1 MNDRATDT
9 AGRADKAPEKPCV
22 VMARAVRRQPRRIA
36 LALVLSLAVIAL
48 FIAAVYA
55 TFLFTEARYAETNR
69 MAADLVEDSI
79 TRTLESTE
87 TTLLGVATAIR
98 TAGAPETAQ
107 ARQDMAALVDQS
119 LRFAP
124 YLRQIVI
131 ARCSG
136 AVVFNSAVRDPGA
149 AGTRMDPV
157 ALGVCE
163 KGERGAVQSSGRL
176 FRGLRIGA
184 ETPGRFIP
192 IMGDSQDV
200 SPRSFIPVAV
210 AATPDILVVGA
221 LNPASLRRILEDAR
235 FGVAG
240 AVRVTRLD
248 GTTVLGAEDPEAS
261 VLRGRSVSLIDA
273 AREGIES
280 GRRTLSDPGALL
292 PVGST
297 AFRLSARYPVAVEV
311 AVAHRELV
319 TRWLASTGSLLFWSV
334 VSLVALGLGGAVLMR
349 ESMRRARLEGRLRL
363 ISLTEAVFAHSAEA
377 MLVTD
382 RTNRIQAANPTFLT
396 TTGHHS
402 ETVIG
407 ATPDD
412 FLTQATE
419 TEGEAEGNEPS
430 GLRHWWLRRAS
441 GPPRAVEL
449 RGAPLGPDTT
459 ILTLNDIT
467 NRIKTQRAL
476 ADALREAELANR
488 AKSEFLAA
496 MSHELRTPLNAIIG
510 FSEIL
515 RDEMFGPIGSPQYRA
530 YAEDIHGSGS
540 LLRDIINDLLDLAK
554 IEAGKFELFPEPLD
568 INAEIE
574 GCCRLVRERATNHG
588 LTLTVEGCA
597 GAPTL
602 VADRRVFQQILINLL
617 TNAIKFTPRG
627 GQISVSCDH
636 DADGGLSVA
645 VSDTGI
651 GIEPAE
657 QARIFQ
663 SYERAINTE
672 TRHIEGTGLGLA
684 LVRSMMDLHGGT
696 VSLRSAPNKGS
707 TFMIMFP
714 PASGDGAD
722 RIQTS
727 PITAPV
733 T

>member
-1 MNDRATDT
+1 MSDGAADEGR
-9 AGRADKAPEKPCV
+9 RADKASEKPCV
-22 VMARAVRRQPRRIA
+22 VMARAARRQPRRIA
-36 LALVLSLAVIAL
+36 LALVFSLAVVSVFL
-48 FIAAVYA
+48 AAVYA
-55 TFLFTEARYAETNR
+55 TFLFTEARYAETTR

-107 ARQDMAALVDQS
+107 ARQDMTALVDQS
-119 LRFAP
+119 LQFAP

-131 ARCSG
+131 ARCG
-136 AVVFNSAVRDPGA
+136 GTVIFNSAARIPGA
-149 AGTRMDPV
+149 AGERIDL
-157 ALGVCE
+157 AGLGLCDIE
-163 KGERGAVQSSGRL
+163 KGGATLSHGSL
-176 FRGLRIGA
+176 FRGLRIGP
-184 ETPGRFIP
+184 EIPGRFLP
-192 IMGDSQDV
+192 LVGGPEDL
-200 SPRSFIPVAV
+200 SPRTIIPVAV
-210 AATPDILVVGA
+210 LATPDLMIVGA
-221 LNPASLRRILEDAR
+221 LNPASLRRVLDDAR
-235 FGVAG
+235 FGSAG
-240 AVRVTRLD
+240 AVRITRLD
-248 GTTVLGAEDPEAS
+248 GTLIVAAEDPEHS
-261 VLRGRSVSLIDA
+261 VLRGRTIPLVSA
-273 AREGIES
+273 AREGTES

-311 AVAHRELV
+311 AVSHRELV
-319 TRWLASTGSLLFWSV
+319 ARWLESTGSLLFWSV
-334 VSLVALGLGGAVLMR
+334 VSLLALGLGGAVLMR
-349 ESMRRARLEGRLRL
+349 ESVRRARLEGRLRL
-363 ISLTEAVFAHSAEA
+363 ISLTEAVFAHTAEA

-382 RTNRIQAANPTFLT
+382 RNNRIQAANPTFLT

-402 ETVIG
+402 DTVIG

-412 FLTQATE
+412 FLTRATVATPE
-419 TEGEAEGNEPS
+419 DGREDPS
-430 GLRHWWLRRAS
+430 GPPHWWLRRAS

-467 NRIKTQRAL
+467 DRINTQRAL
-476 ADALREAELANR
+476 RDALHQAELANR

-515 RDEMFGPIGSPQYRA
+515 RDEMFGPIGMAKYRA
-530 YAEDIHGSGS
+530 YAEDIHDSGS

-554 IEAGKFELFPEPLD
+554 IEAGKFDLFPEPLD

-574 GCCRLVRERATNHG
+574 GACRLVRERATNHG
-588 LTLTVEGCA
+588 LTLTVAGCA
-597 GAPTL
+597 SAPTL

-627 GQISVSCDH
+627 GHVSLSCEE
-636 DADGGLSVA
+636 DADGSLSVA

-651 GIEPAE
+651 GIALEE

-663 SYERAINTE
+663 TYERAINTE

-684 LVRSMMDLHGGT
+684 LVRSMMDLHGGR
-696 VSLRSAPNKGS
+696 VSLQSAPNEGS
-707 TFMIMFP
+707 TFTITFP
-714 PASGDGAD
+714 PVAGEEAD
-722 RIQTS
+722 RS
-727 PITAPV
+727 HAEPDD
-733 T
+733 